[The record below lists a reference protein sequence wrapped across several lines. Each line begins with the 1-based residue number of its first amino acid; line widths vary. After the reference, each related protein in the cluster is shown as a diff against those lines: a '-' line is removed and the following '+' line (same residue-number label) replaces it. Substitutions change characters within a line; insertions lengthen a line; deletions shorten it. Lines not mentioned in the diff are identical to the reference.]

1 MIQIFIDFFKRLS
14 NNPIFCILAVIE
26 GFRTLMWLLTQLL
39 LINIWLVD
47 VISDNKDI
55 LITFFT
61 SVKDLVSSLIYIN
74 KKYPLIHGYKSFF
87 IM

>member
-1 MIQIFIDFFKRLS
+1 MIQIFIDLFKRLS
-14 NNPIFCILAVIE
+14 NNPIFYFFTIIE
-26 GFRTLMWLLTQLL
+26 GFRTLMWLMTQLL
-39 LINIWLVD
+39 RINIWLVD